1 MTTPSMG
8 SDRAQTVRQ
17 AWEWVLRLRDREVDR
32 DALATWMRWY
42 ESDQRNKDAFDE
54 ASTIWQQTSRVAEVP
69 DPLPRSAWRGDRPH
83 RARAP
88 WRNATLVSLAAA
100 LIAALGTVLAT
111 ALLRDAPGEA
121 PEAAP
126 LALAPSASPATLP
139 VREAQLPDGSR
150 VELAAGS
157 SVTMQFTDQVR
168 QLTMQSGVAHFTVA
182 HNRARPFVV
191 RVGRVH
197 VRAVGTAFNIRHA
210 SDRVVVTVIEGT
222 VDVYERPDDGA
233 RADRPIRVDAGRE
246 ITWAAK
252 AAGPTIA
259 SVDPSR
265 ALAWRDGRLDYLNEP
280 LASAVAD
287 INRYSQRRIIVRDA
301 AVGGILFSGTVLIHE
316 TDEWLRALPRLFPVD
331 VQTDARGDV
340 VLTARASEH
349 SGQLPE

>member
-1 MTTPSMG
+1 MTTPSMAG
-8 SDRAQTVRQ
+8 DRAQAMRQ
-17 AWEWVLRLRDREVDR
+17 AWEWVLRLRDREIDR

-42 ESDQRNKDAFDE
+42 ESDERNKDAFDE
-54 ASTIWQQTSRVAEVP
+54 ASAIWQQTGRVAEAP

-83 RARAP
+83 QARAA

-100 LIAALGTVLAT
+100 LIAALGTVLAM
-111 ALLRDAPGEA
+111 ALLRDAPGDV

-126 LALAPSASPATLP
+126 MALAPPAVPATLL
-139 VREAQLPDGSR
+139 VRETQLPDGSR

-157 SVTMQFTDQVR
+157 SVTMQFTDEVR

-210 SDRVVVTVIEGT
+210 SDRVVVTVTEGT
-222 VDVYERPDDGA
+222 VDVYERPDDDGA

-246 ITWAAK
+246 ITWAAQ

-301 AVGGILFSGTVLIHE
+301 AVGGILFSGTVLIDE
-316 TDEWLRALPRLFPVD
+316 TEEWVRALPRLFPVD
-331 VQTDARGDV
+331 VQTDAQGNV
-340 VLTARASEH
+340 VLTARAS
-349 SGQLPE
+349 